1 MNHLLDNQNAPTEVI
16 KPRSGIIAFLFAFS
30 FIGLA
35 QMYNGQVKK
44 TFYMWLGF
52 VGVLFFYN
60 YTRIIT
66 SFYGF
71 ASLMLL
77 ILVLKIYGV
86 IDGVRSANRQQNY
99 ILKSYNTGT
108 SYCLFVFVI
117 VLGAYFYPPKKI
129 LGIEIS
135 KIPGYSGN
143 PTLEIDDCVISDK
156 KAYRSKKPACGDIV
170 IFTQADGLQYPSR
183 VVGCPLERLDIIDNI
198 VSINGSPSGSFFVKD
213 TIMDSVAVKKF
224 VEILPNKHKHLIYKF
239 VRPFAPEKVNIT
251 NITVPPDHYYLMA
264 DNRDNAMDSRYIG
277 FVHKDS
283 IKARMLYSYWGA
295 TMDRIN
301 IDFTDK

>member
-1 MNHLLDNQNAPTEVI
+1 
-16 KPRSGIIAFLFAFS
+16 
-30 FIGLA
+30 
-35 QMYNGQVKK
+35 
-44 TFYMWLGF
+44 
-52 VGVLFFYN
+52 
-60 YTRIIT
+60 
-66 SFYGF
+66 
-71 ASLMLL
+71 MLL
-77 ILVLKIYGV
+77 ILTLKIYGV
-86 IDGVRSANRQQNY
+86 IDGIRSANRQQNY
-99 ILKSYNTGT
+99 VLKWYNSGVNYLITGLLFLAVSYFHTTGRFLGVEVFKISTT
-108 SYCLFVFVI
+108 STT
-117 VLGAYFYPPKKI
+117 
-129 LGIEIS
+129 
-135 KIPGYSGN
+135 
-143 PTLEIDDCVISDK
+143 PTLQIGDFILSDK
-156 KAYRSKKPACGDIV
+156 KAYRSKKPACGDRV
-170 IFTQADGLQYPSR
+170 IFTQADGFQYPSR

-198 VSINGSPSGSFFVKD
+198 VSINGSPSESFFVKD

-239 VRPFAPEKVNIT
+239 VRPFAPKKINIA